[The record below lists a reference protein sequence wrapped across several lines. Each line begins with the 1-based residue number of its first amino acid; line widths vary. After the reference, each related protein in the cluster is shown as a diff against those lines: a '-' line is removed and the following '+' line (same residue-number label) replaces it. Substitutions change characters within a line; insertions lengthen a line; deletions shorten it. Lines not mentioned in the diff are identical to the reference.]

1 MCGIILWHVENR
13 NIDKVKRG
21 PSLPRVLPFCGFH
34 AKINLRGKGGE
45 NMTKQELQEI
55 LNTSKNKRKAGKILR
70 KAGYHD
76 VRFYRPTKGMK
87 LQRVA
92 KACEEECNEVDRGKY
107 WLFASIGL
115 VYDCEW
121 IWLEQTR
128 KSPQRYS
135 VSIWV
140 KELY

>member
-1 MCGIILWHVENR
+1 
-13 NIDKVKRG
+13 
-21 PSLPRVLPFCGFH
+21 
-34 AKINLRGKGGE
+34 
-45 NMTKQELQEI
+45 MTKQELQEI

-76 VRFYRPTKGMK
+76 VRFYRPTKGME

-92 KACEEECNEVDRGKY
+92 RACEEECDEVDRGEY
-107 WLFASIGL
+107 WLFASIGSI
-115 VYDCEW
+115 YDCEW
-121 IWLEQTR
+121 IWLEQTK

-135 VSIWV
+135 ASIWV